1 VFNVPLLL
9 AIEAN
14 TQLKV
19 GIGRKALFLYKKAKN
34 NGMLHLLM
42 SEAATGVGT
51 SIGSMVTTT
60 EGLTRHSEWGDDTW
74 HEAPGVG
81 W

>member
-1 VFNVPLLL
+1 MK
-9 AIEAN
+9 AN

-42 SEAATGVGT
+42 FRGCNRCWYIHRVD
-51 SIGSMVTTT
+51 
-60 EGLTRHSEWGDDTW
+60 GDHNRETNT
-74 HEAPGVG
+74 ALGMG
-81 W
+81 